1 MLKKFKDCEEKNK
14 KVEDC
19 ARVKS
24 LCRLYVFS
32 VSFKLFSNPSFQ
44 IPKQQISLTFF
55 FFLFFSVYIS
65 NYTLIL

>member
-55 FFLFFSVYIS
+55 FFYFSLFIS
-65 NYTLIL
+65 LTTL